1 MLPRHTRGNRPV
13 PGPCRNGPRLC
24 RSGSFSYLPRV
35 AVIDCLYVVH
45 RPVDVFGG
53 ILSGVGYA
61 CQVVGDERFY
71 SASAGAGECQY
82 RAQEAVVE
90 QLSFQLFR
98 FPTGIKM
105 VYVHHNQARR
115 SGQAVAFAVGKD
127 TAGGNVGQ
135 CLLLEHTIDF
145 FIPVFRCP
153 AHGLGQCFQAF
164 AGCDQF
170 VHFL

>member
-24 RSGSFSYLPRV
+24 RSGSFSYLPRPGGCCGI
-35 AVIDCLYVVH
+35 IDRLYIVH
-45 RPVDVFGG
+45 RPVDVFGS

-71 SASAGAGECQY
+71 SVSAGAGECQY
-82 RAQEAVVE
+82 RVQEAVVE

-105 VYVHHNQARR
+105 VYVHYNQARR

-145 FIPVFRCP
+145 FIPVFRLP
-153 AHGLGQCFQAF
+153 GARSRSVFSG
-164 AGCDQF
+164 
-170 VHFL
+170 VRWM

>member
-1 MLPRHTRGNRPV
+1 MLPRHMRGNRPV

-24 RSGSFSYLPRV
+24 RSGSFSYLPRPGG
-35 AVIDCLYVVH
+35 CH
-45 RPVDVFGG
+45 RLLVRSSSP
-53 ILSGVGYA
+53 SGCFRRYSVWCRVCVPGRR
-61 CQVVGDERFY
+61 DERFY

-127 TAGGNVGQ
+127 TAGGNVG
-135 CLLLEHTIDF
+135 
-145 FIPVFRCP
+145 
-153 AHGLGQCFQAF
+153 
-164 AGCDQF
+164 
-170 VHFL
+170 

>member
-24 RSGSFSYLPRV
+24 RNGLFFIFPVRV
-35 AVIDCLYVVH
+35 AAVEIIDCLYVVH

-53 ILSGVGYA
+53 ILFGVGYA

-71 SASAGAGECQY
+71 SVSAGAGECQY
-82 RAQEAVVE
+82 RAQETVVE

-115 SGQAVAFAVGKD
+115 SGQAVAFTVGK
-127 TAGGNVGQ
+127 TPQGV
-135 CLLLEHTIDF
+135 T
-145 FIPVFRCP
+145 
-153 AHGLGQCFQAF
+153 
-164 AGCDQF
+164 
-170 VHFL
+170 

>member
-1 MLPRHTRGNRPV
+1 MLPRHMRGNRPV
-13 PGPCRNGPRLC
+13 PSPCRNGPRLC
-24 RSGSFSYLPRV
+24 RSGSFSYLPVRV

-145 FIPVFRCP
+145 FHPRFPLPGARSRSVFSGVRWM
-153 AHGLGQCFQAF
+153 
-164 AGCDQF
+164 
-170 VHFL
+170 